1 MVDLVHILT
10 KATMN
15 LVTYLQPERSFY
27 ITRTFMKT
35 IYKILVA
42 FTIFQAVLTAT
53 NFLIAQSITSSM
65 DTLYYW
71 VNSNQSIEGKVL
83 NLPHI
88 QYETNSHQLTPDSKM
103 SIDTLVMGLQE
114 VSNIAISIGG
124 HTDDVGEDRYN
135 LELSEKRAESVF
147 NYLVEKGVE
156 ADRLQYRGFGKSN
169 PLVPNSSAANR
180 ALNRRVEIILKLRDD
195 IQVEQV
201 SQSIYLNSGR
211 IIPVKEYT
219 IEESNLSYIQYGST
233 NRYTE
238 PLSNV
243 QYIVGTDGARKYE
256 NPMNNFSEVASQP
269 TPTPVVAPKAPANPN
284 HYSGYYIGVGMRST
298 NIETAVMALNYIDD
312 SPSRDSFSGEKELKE
327 QEYGISFEF
336 GIQGGNLRGG
346 HFELGG
352 SGITGSVNFLAFH
365 MAYGYNFSLGQSNKS
380 FLRPVLGVEFGRA
393 KSRIGDIT
401 NNDLFIRVDNTDFYS
416 DKVSIKVIS
425 NQGTL
430 KPRIDF
436 GIPFS
441 GTDNHSILTF
451 TAGYSYNI
459 YSNEPMIKFTGSDG
473 NQEPLR
479 ATERIDEE
487 NVDFSLNGVRSTT
500 QLPFNLNGPFVGI
513 GFKF

>member
-1 MVDLVHILT
+1 
-10 KATMN
+10 
-15 LVTYLQPERSFY
+15 
-27 ITRTFMKT
+27 MKSLHK
-35 IYKILVA
+35 IY
-42 FTIFQAVLTAT
+42 VLFLLLLGGFFST

-71 VNSNQSIEGKVL
+71 VNSNQSIEGRVL

-88 QYETNSHQLTPDSKM
+88 QYETNSHQLTLDSKM

-124 HTDDVGEDRYN
+124 HTDDVGEERYN

-211 IIPVKEYT
+211 VIPVKEYT

-256 NPMNNFSEVASQP
+256 NPINNFSEVASQP

-298 NIETAVMALNYIDD
+298 NIETALISLNYIDD

-327 QEYGISFEF
+327 QDYGISFEF
-336 GIQGGNLRGG
+336 GTQGGDLRGG

-365 MAYGYNFSLGQSNKS
+365 MAYGYNFALGQSNKS

-416 DKVSIKVIS
+416 DEVSIKVIS
-425 NQGTL
+425 NQGTI

-441 GTDNHSILTF
+441 GTENHSILTF

-473 NQEPLR
+473 NQEPTR

-500 QLPFNLNGPFVGI
+500 KLPFNLNGPFVGI

>member
-1 MVDLVHILT
+1 
-10 KATMN
+10 
-15 LVTYLQPERSFY
+15 
-27 ITRTFMKT
+27 MKT